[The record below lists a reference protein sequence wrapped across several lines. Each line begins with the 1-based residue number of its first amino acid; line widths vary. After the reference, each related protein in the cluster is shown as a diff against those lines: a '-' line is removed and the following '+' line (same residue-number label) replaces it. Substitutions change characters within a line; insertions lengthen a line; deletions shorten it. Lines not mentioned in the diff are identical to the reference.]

1 MDLLSLEQRC
11 FPCRLFRSARFRR
24 HIYSKFEED
33 NIWKFVTS
41 ATCYWKL
48 SWSLIDWL
56 ADWTIRSGLNKD
68 EVTMLID
75 NNFFLVKKDT
85 LSLANPLGW
94 IWPGACRSS
103 SEIYSLAAHPNVRI
117 NLDALEIPWDSF
129 SGNKEETS
137 MNFYL
142 FWGDS
147 WTLKFDIHS
156 LKQEAT
162 SCEEVAGLYQS
173 GSAARQWYYNN
184 F

>member
-33 NIWKFVTS
+33 NVWKFVTS
-41 ATCYWKL
+41 AVIDL
-48 SWSLIDWL
+48 LLEIILITDRL
-56 ADWTIRSGLNKD
+56 TDWTTRSTLNK
-68 EVTMLID
+68 EVTKPVD
-75 NNFFLVKKDT
+75 NIFFVKKDT

-103 SEIYSLAAHPNVRI
+103 SEIYSLAAHPNVTI
-117 NLDALEIPWDSF
+117 NLDALAFEWDSC
-129 SGNKEETS
+129 SGNKEKAS
-137 MNFYL
+137 INFYL

-162 SCEEVAGLYQS
+162 SSEEVSGL
-173 GSAARQWYYNN
+173 
-184 F
+184 